1 MADTEYGTER
11 IGAGTQVGD
20 FTQEFERVSLLLQG
34 IYVGVGAAVELDAL
48 GLNLGLLSLA
58 LRLDQRT
65 YDADAGSVVIGFISA
80 SVNFERSTTTCMFL
94 IVEPSFRRNEVD
106 VLIAPARAH
115 PAFYVYPCSVKRCIE
130 GIDDFGPF
138 HCFHTLS
145 IYWFKQPPP
154 RTDFPS
160 GRVAM

>member
-65 YDADAGSVVIGFISA
+65 YDADAGSG
-80 SVNFERSTTTCMFL
+80 RDRL
-94 IVEPSFRRNEVD
+94 HLGLGKFREVD
-106 VLIAPARAH
+106 YNL
-115 PAFYVYPCSVKRCIE
+115 YVFNR
-130 GIDDFGPF
+130 
-138 HCFHTLS
+138 
-145 IYWFKQPPP
+145 
-154 RTDFPS
+154 RT
-160 GRVAM
+160 VVQAQ